1 VSDQSPIPSYSAPAN
16 EPVATTAS
24 VGPAPQQVNI
34 AFWLYL
40 AGALLSLVSLVLAV
54 ATVAATKT
62 AVQNQLTAQGQHL
75 ADSTVNALVA
85 FSVGI
90 AVVFGVAFIVAYVL
104 FALFMRRGANWA
116 RILLLILT
124 VLSLFQILSG
134 SGIGAGRF
142 VVGAIATILIFLRP
156 ANEYFRA
163 VKANK
168 LAMRR

>member
-1 VSDQSPIPSYSAPAN
+1 VSDQTPIPSYSAPAN
-16 EPVATTAS
+16 EPAASAAS

-40 AGALLSLVSLVLAV
+40 VGALLSLVSLVISA
-54 ATVAATKT
+54 ATAGATKT
-62 AVQNQLTAQGQHL
+62 TLQNQLSAQGQHL
-75 ADSTVNALVA
+75 SDSTLSALVA
-85 FSVGI
+85 FSVGV
-90 AVVFGVAFIVAYVL
+90 AVVFGIVFIVAYVL

-142 VVGAIATILIFLRP
+142 AVGAVATILIFLRP

-168 LAMRR
+168 LANRR

>member
-1 VSDQSPIPSYSAPAN
+1 MSDQSPIPSYSAPVNVPAAV
-16 EPVATTAS
+16 P
-24 VGPAPQQVNI
+24 VGPAPKQVNI

-40 AGALLSLVSLVLAV
+40 VGALLSLVSLV
-54 ATVAATKT
+54 VAAATTAAAKT
-62 AVQNQLTAQGQHL
+62 TIQNQLTAQGQHL
-75 ADSTVNALVA
+75 SDSTVNALVA

-90 AVVFGVAFIVAYVL
+90 AVVFGVVFIVAYVL
-104 FALFMRRGANWA
+104 FAFFMRRGANWA

-163 VKANK
+163 VKASK
-168 LAMRR
+168 LAARG